1 MTKEVDRP
9 AIRTAG
15 DEFFGVGG
23 DMWRVAGKLDEEPY
37 FLRDSDWGYQGE
49 DADPNSSY
57 EALRA
62 KVRDF
67 LRDGAEAFG
76 ELRTVL
82 HSIAARSEQ
91 VEETSAAELLRIGRG
106 LDK

>member
-23 DMWRVAGKLDEEPY
+23 DMWRTAGSFDEEPV
-37 FLRDSDWGYQGE
+37 FLRARDWGYQGE
-49 DADPNSSY
+49 GSDPDSSY

-67 LRDGAEAFG
+67 LRDGADAFG

-82 HSIAARSEQ
+82 HSVAARSEQ
-91 VEETSAAELLRIGRG
+91 AEETSAAELLRIGRR
-106 LDK
+106 LNE